1 MDSRYVGKK
10 RLSVMDGLERVLG
23 ELGRMGIGRDDVV
36 ISTNVP
42 TRLDG
47 LPRRD
52 RVPSDPG
59 AAVYWRKGKQT
70 RCMAIDRCDRVE
82 DNLAAI
88 AATLEAMRAIER
100 HGGAEILDRAFT
112 GFVALPSLEQWFQV
126 LGVWRTVTDQGI
138 RFERGKTGK
147 LLHIKGADVLAI
159 VKELRQ
165 ERPQLRRF
173 LICNRKG
180 GKYTLDGFQS
190 QWRRALERAV
200 KAGLKQ
206 TFRFHDL
213 RAKSASDAKSDQE
226 AADRLGHGDVELT
239 REVYRRLPREAE
251 ALSILDRL
259 PKSAKEAE

>member
-1 MDSRYVGKK
+1 MPD
-10 RLSVMDGLERVLG
+10 RL
-23 ELGRMGIGRDDVV
+23 
-36 ISTNVP
+36 TNVEP
-42 TRLDG
+42 HFDPSSFSNEPYVQRIEKPWGWELHWTPED
-47 LPRRD
+47 LPY
-52 RVPSDPG
+52 V
-59 AAVYWRKGKQT
+59 
-70 RCMAIDRCDRVE
+70 
-82 DNLAAI
+82 
-88 AATLEAMRAIER
+88 
-100 HGGAEILDRAFT
+100 
-112 GFVALPSLEQWFQV
+112 
-126 LGVWRTVTDQGI
+126 
-138 RFERGKTGK
+138 GK